1 MNNNKARII
10 VLSNQK
16 GGVAKTTTT
25 QMLAYGLAGK
35 GHRVLTI
42 DADPQMSLT
51 SAFGLDEADGVE
63 KKNIYE
69 IFCKRCTAGEAVMA
83 AAENIDLIPG
93 SLAFYGADM
102 EFSRAG
108 REYLLQEGIQDV
120 VDCYDFILIDTPIML
135 GVITIN
141 ALTAADEVIIP
152 IKPAKFAIQCFGQ
165 LLNTISVVRKYYNP
179 NIRIDGVVFTLYKS
193 RTDLHEQ
200 VRRDLIKKLDEIGV
214 PWFKTVIRDGIAVET
229 SQNET
234 VNPFDKAAGRR
245 YAKSGAISDYKAFIE
260 EFMELEAQYE
270 KEIN

>member
-1 MNNNKARII
+1 MNGKKARII

-25 QMLAYGLAGK
+25 QMMAYGLAGK
-35 GHRVLTI
+35 GYRVLTI

-51 SAFGLDEADGVE
+51 SAFGLDEADGIE

-69 IFCKRCTAGEAVMA
+69 IFCKRCTAAEAIIPA
-83 AAENIDLIPG
+83 ADNIDLIPG

-108 REYLLQEGIQDV
+108 REYLLREGMQDV
-120 VDCYDFILIDTPIML
+120 LESYDFILIDTPIML

-141 ALTAADEVIIP
+141 ALTAADEIIIP
-152 IKPAKFAIQCFGQ
+152 IKPAKLVIQCFGQ

-179 NIRIDGVVFTLYKS
+179 DIKIDGVVFTLYKS

-200 VRRDLIKKLDEIGV
+200 VRKDLTQKLDEIGV
-214 PWFKTVIRDGIAVET
+214 PWYKTVIRDGIAVET

-234 VNPFDKAAGRR
+234 INPLDKAAGRR
-245 YAKSGAISDYKAFIE
+245 YTKSGAISDYKAFIE
-260 EFMELEAQYE
+260 EFMKGESHERE
-270 KEIN
+270 TV

>member
-1 MNNNKARII
+1 MSRKKARII

-25 QMLAYGLAGK
+25 QMLAYGLAGN
-35 GHRVLTI
+35 GYRVLTI

-51 SAFGLDEADGVE
+51 SAFGLDEAAGIE
-63 KKNIYE
+63 KGNIYE
-69 IFCKRCTAGEAVMA
+69 IFCKRCTAGESVMS

-179 NIRIDGVVFTLYKS
+179 EVRVDGVLFTLYKS

-200 VRRDLIKKLDEIGV
+200 VRRDLVTKLDEIGI
-214 PWFKTVIRDGIAVET
+214 PWYKTVIRDGIAVET

-234 VNPFDKAAGRR
+234 VNPLDKAAGRR
-245 YAKSGAISDYKAFIE
+245 YAKSGAISDYKAFID
-260 EFMELEAQYE
+260 EFMKGDSHERKAV
-270 KEIN
+270 

>member
-1 MNNNKARII
+1 MSRKKARII

-25 QMLAYGLAGK
+25 QMLAYGLAGN
-35 GHRVLTI
+35 GYRVLTI

-51 SAFGLDEADGVE
+51 SAFGLDEAEGIE
-63 KKNIYE
+63 KGNIYE
-69 IFCKRCTAGEAVMA
+69 IFCKRCTAGEAVMS

-108 REYLLQEGIQDV
+108 REYLLREGIQDV

-179 NIRIDGVVFTLYKS
+179 EVRVDGVLFTLYKS

-200 VRRDLIKKLDEIGV
+200 VRRDLVTKLDEIGI
-214 PWFKTVIRDGIAVET
+214 PWYKTVIRDGIAVET

-234 VNPFDKAAGRR
+234 VNPLDKAAGRR
-245 YAKSGAISDYKAFIE
+245 YAKSGAISDYKAFID
-260 EFMELEAQYE
+260 EFMKGDSHERKAV
-270 KEIN
+270 